1 MGDELLLLKAKCP
14 RLCAF
19 ICYWTFL
26 MLTEPLPLVFMLPS
40 LSVLLSACWDTG
52 FLSKPDG
59 LSCLWQPPSPGLL
72 SYLSLLGP
80 SSSLLLPPGVP
91 VFRSQPILSWAIL
104 TINTDPAMSTKG
116 WNSRGISRT
125 NFPGDSESKESA
137 FNAGSLGMIPGS
149 GRSPG
154 ERNGN
159 PLQYLCLENSMDR
172 GAWRATAHAVIMSL
186 T

>member
-1 MGDELLLLKAKCP
+1 M
-14 RLCAF
+14 
-19 ICYWTFL
+19 I
-26 MLTEPLPLVFMLPS
+26 PS
-40 LSVLLSACWDTG
+40 LSVLFSACWDTG
-52 FLSKPDG
+52 FLSKPDR
-59 LSCLWQPPSPGLL
+59 LPCLWQPPSPGLL

-80 SSSLLLPPGVP
+80 SWSLLLPPGVP

-116 WNSRGISRT
+116 WNSRGLSRT
-125 NFPGDSESKESA
+125 NFPGGSESKESA

-159 PLQYLCLENSMDR
+159 PLQYLCLDNSMDSR
-172 GAWRATAHAVIMSL
+172 AWQTTVHGVAKSRTQLRDEHLAEIGLGFHLMDVWL
-186 T
+186 